1 MTLKISDEARVQM
14 PMKTVFSLIAMV
26 AIGTWAYFGL
36 IENQN
41 RMSTQIEIMNK
52 EELEL
57 ELLNAV
63 NKYNEYEGDSK
74 MYWKGVM
81 NTYHTILNKVFGKDW
96 NAKILYE

>member
-1 MTLKISDEARVQM
+1 
-14 PMKTVFSLIAMV
+14 MK
-26 AIGTWAYFGL
+26 
-36 IENQN
+36 
-41 RMSTQIEIMNK
+41 K